1 METSIV
7 ATARDTS
14 RGKSGSRKVRATGQ
28 VPAVLYG
35 KGQEPTAIQIDP
47 HALSEI
53 FRKSNNRNTVIEL
66 DFNKTKLTCLVR
78 EVQRHPL
85 SRKIEHVDFFKVD
98 SKSPVRV
105 EVPVTTSGKAKALSS
120 GGRVQIVRRTIDIE
134 CSLDAIPASIDIDVS
149 ALDVGDYVKVS
160 QIASPTGTKIKFDQD
175 FPVVRAEGKQKELI
189 EAPIAAA
196 VPAEGAAAAA
206 PAAAGDKKAEGG
218 DKKAAAAPEKKDK
231 K

>member
-1 METSIV
+1 METSLV
-7 ATARDTS
+7 ATSRDTS

-35 KGQEPTAIQIDP
+35 KDQAPTAIQVDP
-47 HALSEI
+47 HTLSEI

-66 DFNKTKLTCLVR
+66 DFNKQKLTCLVR

-98 SKSPVRV
+98 AKSPVRV
-105 EVPVTTSGKAKALSS
+105 EVPITASGKAKALSS
-120 GGRVQIVRRTIDIE
+120 GGRVQIVRRTVDVE
-134 CSLDAIPASIDIDVS
+134 CALGDIPASIDIDVS
-149 ALDVGDYVKVS
+149 ELDVGDYVKVS
-160 QIASPTGTKIKFDQD
+160 QIKAPKGTKVKFDQD
-175 FPVVRAEGKQKELI
+175 FPVVRAEGKQKELV

-196 VPAEGAAAAA
+196 ATAEGAAAA
-206 PAAAGDKKAEGG
+206 PAAGDKKAEGG
-218 DKKAAAAPEKKDK
+218 DKKPAAAAKKDDK